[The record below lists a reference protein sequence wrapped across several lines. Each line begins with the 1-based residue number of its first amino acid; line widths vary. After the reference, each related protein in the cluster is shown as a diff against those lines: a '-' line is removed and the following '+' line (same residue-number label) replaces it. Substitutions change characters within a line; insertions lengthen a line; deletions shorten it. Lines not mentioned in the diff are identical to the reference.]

1 MTSVLFLT
9 ESFHPVLGGG
19 EQHIL
24 RLGRALAAS
33 GTAATVVTRRGD
45 AGWPAEETID
55 GIRVVRVRPAGAAR
69 RGKYAMVPGAL
80 AALHR
85 LRACYDVLVV
95 RGTRVLGLPGLVAA
109 RALGKGVVLQA
120 EVNGEMTGEVYTWG
134 TAFDR
139 GLARRAIFAGVAAR
153 NVWLRDGDAF
163 VAMSR
168 AIRDEFLGAGVPPQ
182 KIAHIPHGV
191 DTGRFRPAT
200 PDERRALRQR
210 LGLPLDGRIIIY
222 TGRLL
227 RGKGLEALITAF
239 RLIAAAEPSA
249 HLVIVGSGL
258 GQSLSV
264 EADLHAAAQ
273 VDALAG
279 RVTFAGR
286 VDTVEDWLRA
296 SDVFAFP
303 SMFEALGIA
312 LVEAAAC
319 GLPAVA
325 SRTGG
330 IVDVVE
336 DGRSGMLVPAGD
348 MTALW
353 TALHRLVKDA
363 DLARE
368 MGAAARQVALARFDE
383 RDAVDR
389 YRALFREVAG
399 RAGQP

>member
-1 MTSVLFLT
+1 LTAVLFLS

-19 EQHIL
+19 EQHVL
-24 RLGRALAAS
+24 RLGRALAGS
-33 GTAATVVTRRGD
+33 GMATTVVTRRGD
-45 AGWPAEETID
+45 ARWAADETID
-55 GIRVVRVRPAGAAR
+55 GIHVVRVGPSGPSR
-69 RGKYAMVPGAL
+69 RGKYAMVP
-80 AALHR
+80 AAIAAVRR
-85 LRACYDVLVV
+85 LRARYDVLVV
-95 RGTRVLGLPGLVAA
+95 RGTRVLGLPALLAA

-134 TAFDR
+134 TALDR
-139 GLARRAIFAGVAAR
+139 GWARRTIFAGVAAR
-153 NVWLRDGDAF
+153 NLLMRDGDAF

-168 AIRDEFLGAGVPPQ
+168 AIRDEFLEAGVPPQ
-182 KIAHIPHGV
+182 KVAHIPHGV

-200 PDERRALRQR
+200 GDERRALRPR
-210 LGLPLDGRIIIY
+210 LGLPVDGRIVIY

-227 RGKGLEALITAF
+227 RGKGLEALLTAF
-239 RLIAAAEPSA
+239 RLVAAAERSA
-249 HLVIVGSGL
+249 HLVIVGSGE
-258 GQSLSV
+258 GHSLSV
-264 EADLHAAAQ
+264 EADLRDAAQ
-273 VDALAG
+273 AEPLAA

-286 VDTVEDWLRA
+286 VDAVEDWLRA

-336 DGRSGMLVPAGD
+336 DGRSGVLVPPGD
-348 MTALW
+348 IAPLW
-353 TALHRLVKDA
+353 TALHRLVTEP
-363 DLARE
+363 DLALG
-368 MGAAARQVALARFDE
+368 MGAAAREVALARFDE
-383 RDAVDR
+383 RDAIAG

-399 RAGQP
+399 RAGRP

>member
-1 MTSVLFLT
+1 LTAVLFLT

-24 RLGRALAAS
+24 RLGRTLAGS
-33 GTAATVVTRRGD
+33 GMAATVVTRRGD
-45 AGWPAEETID
+45 AGWAAEEAIE
-55 GIRVVRVRPAGAAR
+55 GIRVVRVGPAGGSR
-69 RGKYAMVPGAL
+69 TGKYAMVPAAL
-80 AALHR
+80 AAVRR
-85 LRACYDVLVV
+85 LRAHYDVLVV
-95 RGTRVLGLPGLVAA
+95 RGTRVLGLPALVAA

-139 GLARRAIFAGVAAR
+139 GFSRRAIFAGVAAR

-168 AIRDEFLGAGVPPQ
+168 AIREEFLGAGVPPQ
-182 KIAHIPHGV
+182 KVALIPHGV

-200 PDERRALRQR
+200 PDERLALRQR
-210 LGLPLDGRIIIY
+210 LGLPVDGRIIIY

-249 HLVIVGSGL
+249 HLVIVGSGE

-264 EADLHAAAQ
+264 EAELRAAAQ
-273 VDALAG
+273 ADALAA

-286 VDTVEDWLRA
+286 VESVEDWLRA

-303 SMFEALGIA
+303 SIFEALGIA

-336 DGRSGMLVPAGD
+336 DGRSGVLVPTGD
-348 MTALW
+348 ISALW
-353 TALHRLVKDA
+353 TALHRLVTDS
-363 DLARE
+363 DLRRE
-368 MGAAARQVALARFDE
+368 MGAAAREVALARFDE

-399 RAGQP
+399 RAGRP

>member
-1 MTSVLFLT
+1 LTAVLFLS

-24 RLGRALAAS
+24 RLGRALAGS
-33 GTAATVVTRRGD
+33 GMATAVVTRRGD
-45 AGWPAEETID
+45 ARWAADETID
-55 GIRVVRVRPAGAAR
+55 GIRVVRVGPAGAPR
-69 RGKYAMVPGAL
+69 RGKYAMVP
-80 AALHR
+80 AAMAAVRR
-85 LRACYDVLVV
+85 LRARYDVLVV
-95 RGTRVLGLPGLVAA
+95 RGTRVLGLPALLAA

-134 TAFDR
+134 TALDR
-139 GLARRAIFAGVAAR
+139 GWARRTVFAGVAAR
-153 NVWLRDGDAF
+153 NLLMRDGDAF

-182 KIAHIPHGV
+182 KVAHIPHGV

-200 PDERRALRQR
+200 GDERRALRQR
-210 LGLPLDGRIIIY
+210 LGLPIDGRIVIY

-239 RLIAAAEPSA
+239 RLIAAAERSA
-249 HLVIVGSGL
+249 HLVIVGSGE
-258 GQSLSV
+258 GHSLSV
-264 EADLHAAAQ
+264 EADLRAAAQ
-273 VDALAG
+273 AEALAA

-286 VDTVEDWLRA
+286 VDAVEDWLRA

-336 DGRSGMLVPAGD
+336 DGRSGVLVPPGD
-348 MTALW
+348 IAPLW
-353 TALHRLVKDA
+353 AALHRLVTEP
-363 DLARE
+363 DLALG
-368 MGAAARQVALARFDE
+368 MGAAARDVALARFDE
-383 RDAVDR
+383 RDAVAR

-399 RAGQP
+399 RAVRP

>member
-1 MTSVLFLT
+1 LTAVLFLT
-9 ESFHPVLGGG
+9 ESFHPALGGG

-24 RLGRALAAS
+24 RLGRALAGS
-33 GTAATVVTRRGD
+33 GMAATVVTRRGD
-45 AGWPAEETID
+45 AGWAADETID
-55 GIRVVRVRPAGAAR
+55 GIRVVRVGPAGAPR
-69 RGKYAMVPGAL
+69 RGKYAMVPAAI
-80 AALHR
+80 AALQR
-85 LRACYDVLVV
+85 LRARYDVLVV
-95 RGTRVLGLPGLVAA
+95 RGTRVLGLPALVAA

-134 TAFDR
+134 TALDR
-139 GLARRAIFAGVAAR
+139 GWARRTIFAGVAAR
-153 NVWLRDGDAF
+153 NVLLRDGDAF

-168 AIRDEFLGAGVPPQ
+168 AIRDEFLLAGVPPQ
-182 KIAHIPHGV
+182 KVALISHGV
-191 DTGRFRPAT
+191 DTRRFRPAT
-200 PDERRALRQR
+200 PDERLALRQR
-210 LGLPLDGRIIIY
+210 LGLPAGGRIVIY

-239 RLIAAAEPSA
+239 RLVAAAEPSA
-249 HLVIVGSGL
+249 HLVIVGSGDN
-258 GQSLSV
+258 QSLSV
-264 EADLHAAAQ
+264 EADLRAAAGAE
-273 VDALAG
+273 ALAA

-286 VDTVEDWLRA
+286 VDAVEDWLRA

-303 SMFEALGIA
+303 STFEALGIA

-336 DGRSGMLVPAGD
+336 DGRSGVLVPTGD
-348 MTALW
+348 ITALW
-353 TALHRLVKDA
+353 TALHRLVA
-363 DLARE
+363 DPDLGRG
-368 MGAAARQVALARFDE
+368 MGAAARDVALARFDE

-399 RAGQP
+399 RAGRR

>member
-1 MTSVLFLT
+1 MTAVLFLT

-24 RLGRALAAS
+24 RLGRALAGS
-33 GTAATVVTRRGD
+33 GMPATVVTRRGD
-45 AGWPAEETID
+45 AGWAADETID
-55 GIRVVRVRPAGAAR
+55 GIRVVRVGRPGPAR
-69 RGKYAMVPGAL
+69 RGKYAMVPAAI
-80 AALHR
+80 AALRR
-85 LRACYDVLVV
+85 LRDRYDVLVV

-139 GLARRAIFAGVAAR
+139 GFRRRAIFAGVAGR
-153 NVWLRDGDAF
+153 NLLLRDGDAF

-168 AIRDEFLGAGVPPQ
+168 AIHGEFFTAGVPPQ
-182 KIAHIPHGV
+182 KIALIAHGV
-191 DTGRFRPAT
+191 DTDRFRPAT
-200 PDERRALRQR
+200 PDERVALRQR
-210 LGLPLDGRIIIY
+210 LGLPVDGRIIIY

-239 RLIAAAEPSA
+239 RLIAAAAPAA
-249 HLVIVGSGL
+249 HLVIVGSGE

-264 EADLHAAAQ
+264 EPDLKAAAEAA
-273 VDALAG
+273 ALAG

-286 VDTVEDWLRA
+286 VDAVEDWLRA

-303 SMFEALGIA
+303 SIFEALGIA

-336 DGRSGMLVPAGD
+336 DGRSGVLVPTGD
-348 MTALW
+348 IAALW
-353 TALHRLVKDA
+353 TALHRLVEQP

-368 MGAAARQVALARFDE
+368 MGVAARAVALARFDE
-383 RDAVDR
+383 RDAVSR

-399 RAGQP
+399 RAGRP

>member
-1 MTSVLFLT
+1 MTAVLFLT

-24 RLGRALAAS
+24 RLGRALAGS
-33 GTAATVVTRRGD
+33 GMGTAVVTRRGD
-45 AGWPAEETID
+45 ARWAADETID
-55 GIRVVRVRPAGAAR
+55 GIRVVRVGPAGASR
-69 RGKYAMVPGAL
+69 RGKYAMVP
-80 AALHR
+80 AAIAAVRR
-85 LRACYDVLVV
+85 LCARYDVLVV
-95 RGTRVLGLPGLVAA
+95 RGTRVLGLPALLAA

-139 GLARRAIFAGVAAR
+139 GLARRAVFAGVAAR
-153 NVWLRDGDAF
+153 NVLLRDGDAF

-168 AIRDEFLGAGVPPQ
+168 AIRDEFLAAGVPPQ
-182 KIAHIPHGV
+182 KVAHIPHGV
-191 DTGRFRPAT
+191 DTSRFRPAT
-200 PDERRALRQR
+200 PDERQALRER
-210 LGLPLDGRIIIY
+210 LGLPRDGRIIIY

-239 RLIAAAEPSA
+239 RLIAAAEPTA
-249 HLVIVGSGL
+249 HLVIVGSGE

-264 EADLHAAAQ
+264 EADLRAAAHA
-273 VDALAG
+273 DALAS

-286 VDTVEDWLRA
+286 VEAVEDWLRA

-336 DGRSGMLVPAGD
+336 DGRSGMLVPTGD

-353 TALHRLVKDA
+353 TALHRLLTDA
-363 DLARE
+363 DLGRE
-368 MGAAARQVALARFDE
+368 MGAAARRVALARFDE
-383 RDAVDR
+383 RDAVER

-399 RAGQP
+399 RAGPP

>member
-1 MTSVLFLT
+1 
-9 ESFHPVLGGG
+9 VLGGG

-24 RLGRALAAS
+24 RLGRALAGS
-33 GTAATVVTRRGD
+33 GMPTTVVTRRGE
-45 AGWPAEETID
+45 AGWAADETVD
-55 GIRVVRVRPAGAAR
+55 GIRVVRVGHPGPAR
-69 RGKYAMVPGAL
+69 RGKYAMVPAAV
-80 AALHR
+80 AALRR
-85 LRACYDVLVV
+85 LRARYDVLVV

-139 GLARRAIFAGVAAR
+139 GFRRRAIFAGVAGR
-153 NVWLRDGDAF
+153 NLLLRDGDAF

-168 AIRDEFLGAGVPPQ
+168 AIHGEFAAAGVPPQ
-182 KIAHIPHGV
+182 KIALIAHGV
-191 DTGRFRPAT
+191 DTDRFRPAT
-200 PDERRALRQR
+200 ADERTALRRR
-210 LGLPLDGRIIIY
+210 LGLPVDGRIIIY

-239 RLIAAAEPSA
+239 RLIAAATPSA
-249 HLVIVGSGL
+249 HLVIVGSGE

-264 EADLHAAAQ
+264 EADLKVAAEAA
-273 VDALAG
+273 ALAG

-286 VDTVEDWLRA
+286 VDAVEDWLRA

-303 SMFEALGIA
+303 SIFEALGIA

-336 DGRSGMLVPAGD
+336 DGRSGVLVPTGD
-348 MTALW
+348 VAALW
-353 TALHRLVKDA
+353 TALHRLVEDP
-363 DLARE
+363 DLARA
-368 MGAAARQVALARFDE
+368 MGAAAREVALARFDE
-383 RDAVDR
+383 RDALSR

-399 RAGQP
+399 RAGAP

>member
-1 MTSVLFLT
+1 MTAVLFLT

-24 RLGRALAAS
+24 RLGRALAGS
-33 GTAATVVTRRGD
+33 GMATTVVTRRGD
-45 AGWPAEETID
+45 ARWAAEETID
-55 GIRVVRVRPAGAAR
+55 GIRVVRVGPGGASRP
-69 RGKYAMVPGAL
+69 GKYAMVPAAI

-85 LRACYDVLVV
+85 LRARYDVLVV
-95 RGTRVLGLPGLVAA
+95 RGTRVLGLPALVAA

-139 GLARRAIFAGVAAR
+139 GGARRAIFAGVAAR
-153 NVWLRDGDAF
+153 NVLLRDGDAF

-168 AIRDEFLGAGVPPQ
+168 AIRDEFLGAGVPAQ
-182 KIAHIPHGV
+182 KVALIAHGV
-191 DTGRFRPAT
+191 DTGRFRPAS
-200 PDERRALRQR
+200 PDERLALRPR
-210 LGLPLDGRIIIY
+210 LGLPIDGRIITY

-227 RGKGLEALITAF
+227 RGKGLEALIAAF
-239 RLIAAAEPSA
+239 RPVAAAEPSA
-249 HLVIVGSGL
+249 HLVLVGSGL
-258 GQSLSV
+258 GHSLSV
-264 EADLHAAAQ
+264 DAALHAAAQ
-273 VDALAG
+273 ADGLAG
-279 RVTFAGR
+279 RVTFSGR
-286 VDTVEDWLRA
+286 VDAVEDWLRA
-296 SDVFAFP
+296 SDIFAFP

-336 DGRSGMLVPAGD
+336 DGRSGVLVPPGD
-348 MTALW
+348 VAALSA
-353 TALHRLVKDA
+353 ALHRLVKDP
-363 DLARE
+363 DLGRGLGE
-368 MGAAARQVALARFDE
+368 AARDVARARFDA

-399 RAGQP
+399 RAGHS

>member
-1 MTSVLFLT
+1 LTAVLFLS

-19 EQHIL
+19 EQHVL
-24 RLGRALAAS
+24 RLGRALAGS
-33 GTAATVVTRRGD
+33 GTATTVVTRRGS
-45 AGWPAEETID
+45 ARWAAVETID
-55 GIRVVRVRPAGAAR
+55 GIHVVRVGPSGPPR
-69 RGKYAMVPGAL
+69 RGKYAMVP
-80 AALHR
+80 AAIAAVRR
-85 LRACYDVLVV
+85 LRARYDVLVV
-95 RGTRVLGLPGLVAA
+95 RGTRVLGLPALLAA

-134 TAFDR
+134 TALDR
-139 GLARRAIFAGVAAR
+139 GWARRTVFAGVAVR
-153 NVWLRDGDAF
+153 NLLMRDADAF

-182 KIAHIPHGV
+182 KVAHIPHGV

-200 PDERRALRQR
+200 GDERRALRQR
-210 LGLPLDGRIIIY
+210 LGLPIDGRIVIY

-227 RGKGLEALITAF
+227 RGKGLEALLTAF
-239 RLIAAAEPSA
+239 RLIAAAERSA
-249 HLVIVGSGL
+249 HLVIVGSGE
-258 GQSLSV
+258 GHSLSV
-264 EADLHAAAQ
+264 ETELRAAAQ
-273 VDALAG
+273 AEALAA

-286 VDTVEDWLRA
+286 VEAVEDWLRA

-336 DGRSGMLVPAGD
+336 DGRSGVLVPPGD
-348 MTALW
+348 IAPLW
-353 TALHRLVKDA
+353 TALHRLVTEP
-363 DLARE
+363 DLALG
-368 MGAAARQVALARFDE
+368 MGAAAREVALARFDE
-383 RDAVDR
+383 RDAITA
-389 YRALFREVAG
+389 YRALFCEVAG
-399 RAGQP
+399 RAGRA

>member
-1 MTSVLFLT
+1 MTAVLFLT

-24 RLGRALAAS
+24 GLGRALAGS
-33 GTAATVVTRRGD
+33 GMATTVVTRRGD
-45 AGWPAEETID
+45 TRWAAEETID
-55 GIRVVRVRPAGAAR
+55 GIRVVRVGRGGAPR
-69 RGKYAMVPGAL
+69 RGKYTMVPAAL
-80 AALHR
+80 AALRR
-85 LRACYDVLVV
+85 LRARYDVLVV
-95 RGTRVLGLPGLVAA
+95 RGTRVLGLPALVAA

-134 TAFDR
+134 TAFDQ
-139 GLARRAIFAGVAAR
+139 GWARRAIFGGVAAR
-153 NVWLRDGDAF
+153 NVLLRDGDAF

-182 KIAHIPHGV
+182 KVALIPHGV

-200 PDERRALRQR
+200 WDERRALRQHF
-210 LGLPLDGRIIIY
+210 GLPVDGRIIIY
-222 TGRLL
+222 AGRLL
-227 RGKGLEALITAF
+227 RGKGLEALLTAF

-249 HLVIVGSGL
+249 HLVLVGSGE

-273 VDALAG
+273 AQGLAA

-286 VDTVEDWLRA
+286 VDAVEDWLRA

-303 SMFEALGIA
+303 SIFEALGLA

-336 DGRSGMLVPAGD
+336 DGRSGVLVPTGD
-348 MTALW
+348 ISALW
-353 TALHRLVKDA
+353 TALHRLVTDA
-363 DLARE
+363 DLGRR
-368 MGAAARQVALARFDE
+368 MGAAAREVALARFDE

-389 YRALFREVAG
+389 YRALFRAVAG
-399 RAGQP
+399 RAGRP

>member
-33 GTAATVVTRRGD
+33 ETTTTVVTRRGD
-45 AGWPAEETID
+45 ARWAAEETID
-55 GIRVVRVRPAGAAR
+55 GIRVVRVGPAGAPR
-69 RGKYAMVPGAL
+69 PGKYAMVP
-80 AALHR
+80 AAIAAVRR
-85 LRACYDVLVV
+85 LRAQYDVLVV
-95 RGTRVLGLPGLVAA
+95 RGTRVLGLPALLAA

-134 TAFDR
+134 TALDR
-139 GLARRAIFAGVAAR
+139 GWARRAIFAGVAAR
-153 NVWLRDGDAF
+153 NVLLRDGDAF

-182 KIAHIPHGV
+182 KVALIPHGV
-191 DTGRFRPAT
+191 DTARFRPAT

-210 LGLPLDGRIIIY
+210 LGLPIDGRIIIY

-227 RGKGLEALITAF
+227 RGKGHEALITAF

-249 HLVIVGSGL
+249 HLVIVGSGE

-264 EADLHAAAQ
+264 AADLHAAAQ
-273 VDALAG
+273 AEALAA

-286 VDTVEDWLRA
+286 VDAVEDWLRA

-303 SMFEALGIA
+303 SNFEALGIA

-336 DGRSGMLVPAGD
+336 DGRSGVLVPTGD
-348 MTALW
+348 IAALW
-353 TALHRLVKDA
+353 AALHRVVTDP
-363 DLARE
+363 DLGRA
-368 MGAAARQVALARFDE
+368 MGAAAREVARARFDE

-399 RAGQP
+399 RAGRR

>member
-1 MTSVLFLT
+1 MTAVLFLT

-24 RLGRALAAS
+24 RLGRVLAGS
-33 GTAATVVTRRGD
+33 GMATTVVTRRGD
-45 AGWPAEETID
+45 ARWAADETID
-55 GIRVVRVRPAGAAR
+55 GVRVVRVGPAGASR
-69 RGKYAMVPGAL
+69 RGKYAMVPAAL
-80 AALHR
+80 AALQR
-85 LRACYDVLVV
+85 LRARYDVLVV
-95 RGTRVLGLPGLVAA
+95 RGTRVLGLPALVAA
-109 RALGKGVVLQA
+109 RALAKGVVLQA

-134 TAFDR
+134 TALDR
-139 GLARRAIFAGVAAR
+139 GWARRAIFAGVAAR
-153 NVWLRDGDAF
+153 NLLLRDGDAF

-168 AIRDEFLGAGVPPQ
+168 AIRDEFLRAGVPPE
-182 KIAHIPHGV
+182 KVALIAHGV
-191 DTGRFRPAT
+191 DTDRFLPAT
-200 PDERRALRQR
+200 RDERLALRQR
-210 LGLPLDGRIIIY
+210 LGLPIDGRIIIY

-227 RGKGLEALITAF
+227 RGKGLEALIAAF
-239 RLIAAAEPSA
+239 GSVAAAEPSA
-249 HLVIVGSGL
+249 HLVIVGSGE

-264 EADLHAAAQ
+264 DAALRAAAQ
-273 VDALAG
+273 GEGLAG

-286 VDTVEDWLRA
+286 VDAVEDWLRA

-336 DGRSGMLVPAGD
+336 DGRSGVLVPPGD
-348 MTALW
+348 VAALSA
-353 TALHRLVKDA
+353 ALHRLVTDP
-363 DLARE
+363 DLGRR
-368 MGAAARQVALARFDE
+368 MGAAARDVARARFDE

-389 YRALFREVAG
+389 YRALFHEVAG
-399 RAGQP
+399 RAGRP

>member
-1 MTSVLFLT
+1 LTAVLFLT

-19 EQHIL
+19 EQHIR
-24 RLGRALAAS
+24 RLGRALAGS
-33 GTAATVVTRRGD
+33 GTATTVVTRRAD
-45 AGWPAEETID
+45 ARWAADETID
-55 GIRVVRVRPAGAAR
+55 GIRVVRVGPAGASR
-69 RGKYAMVPGAL
+69 RGKYAMVP
-80 AALHR
+80 AAIAAVQR
-85 LRACYDVLVV
+85 LRSRFDVLVV
-95 RGTRVLGLPGLVAA
+95 RGTRVLGLPALLAG

-120 EVNGEMTGEVYTWG
+120 EVNGELTGEVYTWG

-139 GLARRAIFAGVAAR
+139 GWARRAIFAGVAAR

-182 KIAHIPHGV
+182 KVALIPHGV
-191 DTGRFRPAT
+191 DTARFRPVTA
-200 PDERRALRQR
+200 DERVALRQR
-210 LGLPLDGRIIIY
+210 LGLPVDGRIIIY

-239 RLIAAAEPSA
+239 RLIAAAEPST
-249 HLVIVGSGL
+249 HLVIVGSGE

-264 EADLHAAAQ
+264 EDELHAAAQ
-273 VDALAG
+273 ADPLAA

-286 VDTVEDWLRA
+286 VDAVEDWLRA

-312 LVEAAAC
+312 LVEAAGC

-336 DGRSGMLVPAGD
+336 DGRSGILVPTGD

-363 DLARE
+363 GLARE
-368 MGAAARQVALARFDE
+368 MGAAARRVALARFDE
-383 RDAVDR
+383 RDAVER
-389 YRALFREVAG
+389 YRALFGEVAG
-399 RAGQP
+399 RAGPR

>member
-1 MTSVLFLT
+1 MTAVLFLT

-33 GTAATVVTRRGD
+33 ETTTTVVTRRGD
-45 AGWPAEETID
+45 ARWAAEETID
-55 GIRVVRVRPAGAAR
+55 GIRVVRVGPAGAPR
-69 RGKYAMVPGAL
+69 PGKYAMVP
-80 AALHR
+80 AAIAAVRR
-85 LRACYDVLVV
+85 LRAQYDVLVV
-95 RGTRVLGLPGLVAA
+95 RGTRVLGLPALLAA

-134 TAFDR
+134 TALDR
-139 GLARRAIFAGVAAR
+139 GWARRAIFAGVAAR
-153 NVWLRDGDAF
+153 NVLLRDGDAF

-182 KIAHIPHGV
+182 KVALIPHGV
-191 DTGRFRPAT
+191 DTARFRPAT

-210 LGLPLDGRIIIY
+210 LGLPIDGRIIIY

-249 HLVIVGSGL
+249 HLVIVGSGE

-264 EADLHAAAQ
+264 AADLHAAAQ
-273 VDALAG
+273 AEALAA

-286 VDTVEDWLRA
+286 VDAVEDWLRA

-303 SMFEALGIA
+303 STFEALGIA

-336 DGRSGMLVPAGD
+336 DGRSGVLVPTGD
-348 MTALW
+348 IAALW
-353 TALHRLVKDA
+353 AALHRVVTDP
-363 DLARE
+363 DLGRA
-368 MGAAARQVALARFDE
+368 MGAAAREVALARFDE

-399 RAGQP
+399 RAGRR

>member
-1 MTSVLFLT
+1 LTAVLFLT

-24 RLGRALAAS
+24 RLGRALAGA
-33 GTAATVVTRRGD
+33 GAATTVVTRRGD
-45 AGWPAEETID
+45 ARWAADETID
-55 GIRVVRVRPAGAAR
+55 GIRVVRVGPAGAAR
-69 RGKYAMVPGAL
+69 RGKYVMVPAAISAL
-80 AALHR
+80 RR
-85 LRACYDVLVV
+85 LRARYDVVVV

-134 TAFDR
+134 TTFDR
-139 GLARRAIFAGVAAR
+139 GWARRAIFAGVAAR
-153 NVWLRDGDAF
+153 NVLMRDGDAF

-168 AIRDEFLGAGVPPQ
+168 AIREEFLAAGVPPQ
-182 KIAHIPHGV
+182 KVALVPHGV
-191 DTGRFRPAT
+191 DTDRFRPAT
-200 PDERRALRQR
+200 PEERRALRQR
-210 LGLPLDGRIIIY
+210 LGLPVEGRIIIY

-249 HLVIVGSGL
+249 HLVIVGSGE

-264 EADLHAAAQ
+264 EGDLRAAAQ
-273 VDALAG
+273 AQALSA

-286 VDTVEDWLRA
+286 VDAVEDWLRA

-303 SMFEALGIA
+303 SIFEALGIA

-330 IVDVVE
+330 IVDVVD
-336 DGRSGMLVPAGD
+336 DGRSGVLVPTGD
-348 MTALW
+348 VSALW
-353 TALHRLVKDA
+353 TALHRLVTDP
-363 DLARE
+363 DLRDQ
-368 MGAAARQVALARFDE
+368 MGTAARGVALARFDE
-383 RDAVDR
+383 RDAVAR

>member
-1 MTSVLFLT
+1 
-9 ESFHPVLGGG
+9 VLGGG

-24 RLGRALAAS
+24 RLGRTLAGS
-33 GTAATVVTRRGD
+33 GMAATVVTRRGD
-45 AGWPAEETID
+45 ARWAAEEAID
-55 GIRVVRVRPAGAAR
+55 GIRVVRVGPAGASR
-69 RGKYAMVPGAL
+69 PGKYAMVPAAL
-80 AALHR
+80 AAVRR
-85 LRACYDVLVV
+85 LRDRYDVLVV
-95 RGTRVLGLPGLVAA
+95 RGTRVLGLPALLAA

-120 EVNGEMTGEVYTWG
+120 EINGEMTGEVYTWG

-139 GLARRAIFAGVAAR
+139 GWTRRAIFAGVAAR

-182 KIAHIPHGV
+182 KVALIPHGV
-191 DTGRFRPAT
+191 DTARFRPAT
-200 PDERRALRQR
+200 PDERLALRQR
-210 LGLPLDGRIIIY
+210 LGLPADGRIIIY

-227 RGKGLEALITAF
+227 RGKGLEDLITAF

-249 HLVIVGSGL
+249 HLVIVGSGE
-258 GQSLSV
+258 GHLSV
-264 EADLHAAAQ
+264 EPALHAATQAEP
-273 VDALAG
+273 LAA

-286 VDTVEDWLRA
+286 VDAVEDWLRA

-303 SMFEALGIA
+303 SIFEALGIA

-330 IVDVVE
+330 IVDVVD
-336 DGRSGMLVPAGD
+336 DGRSGVLVPTGD
-348 MTALW
+348 ISALW
-353 TALHRLVKDA
+353 TALHRLVTDA
-363 DLARE
+363 DLRRE
-368 MGAAARQVALARFDE
+368 MGAAAREVALARFDE

-389 YRALFREVAG
+389 YRGLFREVAG
-399 RAGQP
+399 RAGRA

>member
-1 MTSVLFLT
+1 LTAVLFLT

-24 RLGRALAAS
+24 RLGRTLAGS
-33 GTAATVVTRRGD
+33 GMAATVVTRRGD
-45 AGWPAEETID
+45 ARWAAEEAID
-55 GIRVVRVRPAGAAR
+55 GIRVVRVGPAGASR
-69 RGKYAMVPGAL
+69 PGKYAMVPAAL
-80 AALHR
+80 AAVRR
-85 LRACYDVLVV
+85 LRDRYDVLVV
-95 RGTRVLGLPGLVAA
+95 RGTRVLGLPALLAA

-139 GLARRAIFAGVAAR
+139 GWARRAIFAGVAAR

-182 KIAHIPHGV
+182 KVALIPHGV
-191 DTGRFRPAT
+191 DTARFRPAT
-200 PDERRALRQR
+200 PDERLALRQR
-210 LGLPLDGRIIIY
+210 LGLPADGRIIIY

-227 RGKGLEALITAF
+227 RGKGLEDLITAF

-249 HLVIVGSGL
+249 HLVIVGSGE
-258 GQSLSV
+258 GHLSV
-264 EADLHAAAQ
+264 EPALHAATQAEP
-273 VDALAG
+273 LAA

-286 VDTVEDWLRA
+286 VDAVEDWLRA

-303 SMFEALGIA
+303 SIFEALGIA

-330 IVDVVE
+330 IVDVVD
-336 DGRSGMLVPAGD
+336 DGRSGVLVPTGD
-348 MTALW
+348 ISALW
-353 TALHRLVKDA
+353 TALHRLVTDA
-363 DLARE
+363 DLRRE
-368 MGAAARQVALARFDE
+368 MGAAAREVALARFDE

-389 YRALFREVAG
+389 YRGLFREVAG
-399 RAGQP
+399 RAGRA

>member
-1 MTSVLFLT
+1 MTAVLFLT

-24 RLGRALAAS
+24 RLGRALAGS
-33 GTAATVVTRRGD
+33 GMATTVVTRRGD
-45 AGWPAEETID
+45 ARWAADETID
-55 GIRVVRVRPAGAAR
+55 GIRVIRVGPAGASR
-69 RGKYAMVPGAL
+69 PGKYAMVP
-80 AALHR
+80 AAIAAVQR
-85 LRACYDVLVV
+85 LRARYDVLVV
-95 RGTRVLGLPGLVAA
+95 RGTRVLGLPALLAA

-139 GLARRAIFAGVAAR
+139 GWARRAIFAGVAAR
-153 NVWLRDGDAF
+153 NLLLRDGDAF

-168 AIRDEFLGAGVPPQ
+168 AIRDEFLQAGVPPQ
-182 KIAHIPHGV
+182 KVALISHGV
-191 DTGRFRPAT
+191 DVGRFRPAT
-200 PDERRALRQR
+200 RDERLALRQR
-210 LGLPLDGRIIIY
+210 LGLPIDGRIIIY

-227 RGKGLEALITAF
+227 RGKGLEALIAAF
-239 RLIAAAEPSA
+239 RPVAAAEPSA
-249 HLVIVGSGL
+249 HLVIVGSGE

-264 EADLHAAAQ
+264 DADLHAAAQ
-273 VDALAG
+273 AEGLDA

-286 VDTVEDWLRA
+286 VDAVEDWLRA

-336 DGRSGMLVPAGD
+336 DGRSGVLVPPGD
-348 MTALW
+348 VAALSA
-353 TALHRLVKDA
+353 ALHRLVTDP
-363 DLARE
+363 DLGRE
-368 MGAAARQVALARFDE
+368 MGAAARDVVRARFDE

-399 RAGQP
+399 RAGRP

>member
-1 MTSVLFLT
+1 MTAVLFLT

-24 RLGRALAAS
+24 RLGRALAGS
-33 GTAATVVTRRGD
+33 GMATTVVTRRGD
-45 AGWPAEETID
+45 PRWAADETID
-55 GIRVVRVRPAGAAR
+55 GIRVVRVGPAGASR
-69 RGKYAMVPGAL
+69 RRKYAMVPAAL
-80 AALHR
+80 AAVRR
-85 LRACYDVLVV
+85 LRARYDVLVV

-120 EVNGEMTGEVYTWG
+120 EVNGELTGEVYTWG
-134 TAFDR
+134 TSFDR
-139 GLARRAIFAGVAAR
+139 GWARRAIFAGVAAR

-182 KIAHIPHGV
+182 RVALIPHGA
-191 DTGRFRPAT
+191 DTSRFRPAT
-200 PDERRALRQR
+200 ADERLALRQR

-227 RGKGLEALITAF
+227 RGKGLEALVTVF

-249 HLVIVGSGL
+249 HLVIVGSGES
-258 GQSLSV
+258 QSLSV
-264 EADLHAAAQ
+264 EAELRAAAQ
-273 VDALAG
+273 AEALAA

-286 VDTVEDWLRA
+286 VDAVEDWLRA

-303 SMFEALGIA
+303 STFEALGLA

-336 DGRSGMLVPAGD
+336 DGRSGVLVATGD
-348 MTALW
+348 VAALW
-353 TALHRLVKDA
+353 TALHRLVTDS
-363 DLARE
+363 DLGRE
-368 MGAAARQVALARFDE
+368 MGAAAREIALARFDE

-389 YRALFREVAG
+389 YRALFREVAE
-399 RAGQP
+399 RAGRP